1 MHCFRF
7 FCAGMVH
14 YPSLGFYY
22 YLFPYNNDIFCMFS
36 CTSNQNLEEEK
47 HTSYPN
53 SFDTYA
59 VGTVRLGEY

>member
-1 MHCFRF
+1 
-7 FCAGMVH
+7 
-14 YPSLGFYY
+14 
-22 YLFPYNNDIFCMFS
+22 MFS